1 MIVMSKS
8 KSRACHAIASSA
20 IGLAAVSGCAAT
32 ASASHST
39 EGAVPISA
47 AFYPLQFAV
56 EQVGGAR
63 VHVASLTK
71 PGGEPHDL
79 ELTPKDLAT
88 LTKAQFVVYEG
99 GFQPAV
105 DDAVK
110 GLNADTRLDVA
121 GAATLDIAASEGEG
135 GHGQDPHFWLDPIRY
150 ATVGKAIGERLAKAD
165 PAHAQ
170 EYRSNAQAFA
180 AKLNTLDQEFSTGL
194 AKCTIKDL
202 VTGHAAFA
210 YLSARYGLHQDAIT
224 ISPEQEPTAAQM
236 RDVTNIIRKHG
247 VTTVYS
253 ETLVSPAIAE
263 TVARETGAK
272 LAVLDPI
279 EGITKA
285 SAGTDYFQVT
295 ASNLAT
301 LKKGQDC
308 S

>member
-1 MIVMSKS
+1 MIVMSVFKT
-8 KSRACHAIASSA
+8 RAGYTIASCVVA
-20 IGLAAVSGCAAT
+20 LAAVSGCGAT
-32 ASASHST
+32 ASAPGSS
-39 EGAVPISA
+39 EGALPISA

-71 PGGEPHDL
+71 PGAEPHDL
-79 ELTPKDLAT
+79 ELTPKDVAT
-88 LTKAQFVVYEG
+88 VTKAKMVVFEG

-110 GLNADTRLDVA
+110 GLNAETRLDVA
-121 GAATLDIAASEGEG
+121 GAASLDIAAPEGEQ

-150 ATVGKAIGERLAKAD
+150 AAVGRAIGERLAKVD

-170 EYRSNAQAFA
+170 EYRSNAEAFT
-180 AKLNTLDQEFSTGL
+180 AKLNTLDREFSAGL
-194 AKCTIKDL
+194 ARCTIKDL

-210 YLSARYGLHQDAIT
+210 YMSARYGLHQVAIT

-236 RDVTNIIRKHG
+236 RDVTNVIRQDG

-263 TVARETGAK
+263 TVARETGATV
-272 LAVLDPI
+272 AVLDPI
-279 EGITKA
+279 EGITTA
-285 SAGTDYFQVT
+285 SAGTDYFQVMQ
-295 ASNLAT
+295 SNLAT
-301 LKKGQDC
+301 LKKGQGC

>member
-1 MIVMSKS
+1 MSKS
-8 KSRACHAIASSA
+8 LSRG
-20 IGLAAVSGCAAT
+20 GLAMTSCLLSLSAVSGCGAT
-32 ASASHST
+32 ASAPDSP
-39 EGAVPISA
+39 EDALPVSA

-56 EQVGGAR
+56 EQVGGTH

-88 LTKAQFVVYEG
+88 LTKAKVVVYEG

-105 DDAVK
+105 DDAVN
-110 GLNADTRLDVA
+110 GLSAETRLDVA
-121 GAATLDIAASEGEG
+121 GAASLDIATPEGEE
-135 GHGQDPHFWLDPIRY
+135 GHGQDPHFWLDPVRY
-150 ATVGKAIGERLAKAD
+150 AAVGKTIGERLAKVD

-170 EYRSNAQAFA
+170 EYRSNAEAFTE
-180 AKLNTLDQEFSTGL
+180 KLNALDREFSAGL
-194 AKCTIKDL
+194 ATCTIKDL

-224 ISPEQEPTAAQM
+224 ISPDQEPTAAQM

-263 TVARETGAK
+263 TVARETGATV
-272 LAVLDPI
+272 AVLDPI

-285 SAGTDYFQVT
+285 SAGTDYFQVMQ
-295 ASNLAT
+295 SNLAT